1 MWEQFR
7 TGLGAIV
14 RQDSTAYGYS
24 LAAGGGVAILTVA
37 DRSPHAIDVF
47 AFAIGAALTFGVAN
61 AVATKGFS
69 ARYPEAEPILIAF
82 GTSVGF
88 ISVIGAIGV
97 GWLVGWLIPGWVGF
111 FLGGF
116 FVSTSYLVFS
126 AFEVVLAHG
135 LRRLTGIENLEE
147 R

>member
-1 MWEQFR
+1 MWERFR
-7 TGLGAIV
+7 SGLGAIV
-14 RQDSTAYGYS
+14 RQDATAYGYS
-24 LAAGGGVAILTVA
+24 LSAGGGVAILTVA

-47 AFAIGAALTFGVAN
+47 AFAVGAALTFAVAN
-61 AVATKGFS
+61 AIATKGFS
-69 ARYPEAEPILIAF
+69 VRYPKAEPIVIAF

-88 ISVIGAIGV
+88 ISVCGAIAV
-97 GWLVGWLIPGWVGF
+97 GWLVGSLLPGWLGF

-116 FVSTSYLVFS
+116 FVSASYLVFS

-135 LRRLTGIENLEE
+135 LRRITGIENLEE

>member
-1 MWEQFR
+1 MWNQFR

-24 LAAGGGVAILTVA
+24 LAAGGGVAILTIA
-37 DRSPHAIDVF
+37 DRSPHVVDVF
-47 AFAIGAALTFGVAN
+47 LYVIGASTTFSIAN
-61 AVATKGFS
+61 IVATKAFS
-69 ARYPEAEPILIAF
+69 VRWPEAEPILIAF
-82 GTSVGF
+82 GTSIGF
-88 ISVIGAIGV
+88 VSVCGAIGV
-97 GWLVGWLIPGWVGF
+97 GWFFGWLLPNWAGWLVGGF
-111 FLGGF
+111 A
-116 FVSTSYLVFS
+116 VSASYLVLS